1 MSQKTIEKQ
10 DTKIKIRKPKMYKVI
25 IYNDD
30 YTTME
35 FVVKILIEIFKKS
48 VVESTKI
55 MYDVHRSGI
64 GIAGI
69 YSYDIA
75 ATKMAQ
81 AMDASEE
88 GGFPLK
94 FSIEEE

>member
-1 MSQKTIEKQ
+1 MDQKTIEKH

-35 FVVKILIEIFKKS
+35 FVVKILMGIFKKTPI
-48 VVESTKI
+48 EATKI

-75 ATKMAQ
+75 ATKTVQ
-81 AMDASEE
+81 AMNEAEE
-88 GGFPLK
+88 SGFPLK
-94 FSIEEE
+94 FSMEEE

>member
-35 FVVKILIEIFKKS
+35 FVVKVLIEIFKKS
-48 VVESTKI
+48 VVEATKI

-75 ATKMAQ
+75 ATKMTQ
-81 AMDASEE
+81 AMNASRES
-88 GGFPLK
+88 GFPLK